1 MNVLPEYMYVSA
13 ACVCARARALSCLMP
28 LEVRT
33 IGMVVRMVE
42 PPMCVLGFEPRL
54 YARALTSEPSL

>member
-1 MNVLPEYMYVSA
+1 MNVLPECVYVSA
-13 ACVCARARALSCLMP
+13 VRARLVP

-33 IGMVVRMVE
+33 IGMIVRMVE

-54 YARALTSEPSL
+54 SARALTSEPSL